1 MKMQNMKIV
10 QKWREYAG
18 PKDERLE
25 AENAK
30 IYEFGFILL
39 SFGMLALL
47 AYEIIAQ
54 QVAWVHNGANDAFH
68 LFASPVDAAMYAWL
82 FIVMLICAVLQTR
95 KGYVDTNR
103 FGQTDHLPAGY
114 FLLIAGITGATS
126 ALAIAA
132 MRCIAE
138 AQIVPFEDI
147 FWAANLATGVVFGV
161 TIFAATFG
169 ALCLAFYEAKH
180 RRAKSKRSLTQPTNA
195 NAKSRARRRRR
206 TLTQKLPKQKRSRQR
221 AALLWRGLLKPPLFR
236 IRPKEALCPSV
247 HTVLSKHGFPCRSYR
262 CRRTRQ
268 AR

>member
-30 IYEFGFILL
+30 IYKLGFMLL

-47 AYEIIAQ
+47 IYQIMAQ
-54 QVAWVHNGANDAFH
+54 QVAWVHNGGNGAFH

-103 FGQTDHLPAGY
+103 FGQTDRLPAGY
-114 FLLIAGITGATS
+114 FLLVAGLTGVSS

-132 MRCIAE
+132 MRFIAE
-138 AQIVPFEDI
+138 AQIVPFESI
-147 FWAANLATGVVFGV
+147 FWAANLATGVVFGIL
-161 TIFAATFG
+161 IFAATFG
-169 ALCLAFYEAKH
+169 ALCLAFYDAKH
-180 RRAKSKRSLTQPTNA
+180 HRAK
-195 NAKSRARRRRR
+195 
-206 TLTQKLPKQKRSRQR
+206 
-221 AALLWRGLLKPPLFR
+221 
-236 IRPKEALCPSV
+236 IEAELDA
-247 HTVLSKHGFPCRSYR
+247 TDER
-262 CRRTRQ
+262 
-268 AR
+268 

>member
-47 AYEIIAQ
+47 AYQIIAQ

-103 FGQTDHLPAGY
+103 FGQTENLPAGY
-114 FLLIAGITGATS
+114 FLLIAGITGAAS

-147 FWAANLATGVVFGV
+147 FWAANLAIGVVFCV

-180 RRAKSKRSLTQPTNA
+180 RRAKIEAELD
-195 NAKSRARRRRR
+195 
-206 TLTQKLPKQKRSRQR
+206 
-221 AALLWRGLLKPPLFR
+221 AADER
-236 IRPKEALCPSV
+236 
-247 HTVLSKHGFPCRSYR
+247 
-262 CRRTRQ
+262 
-268 AR
+268 